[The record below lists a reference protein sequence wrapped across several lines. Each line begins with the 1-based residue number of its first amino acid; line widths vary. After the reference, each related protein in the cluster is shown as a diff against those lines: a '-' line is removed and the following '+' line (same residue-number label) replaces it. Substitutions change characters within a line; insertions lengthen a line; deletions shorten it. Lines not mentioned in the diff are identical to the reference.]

1 LLSCKKGNDEW
12 RAEAPQN
19 RKQVVFSVSKTRKL
33 LGIMAVILLLGLA
46 IVSCAGQERQP
57 LALEITSPPNK
68 AEVTAALVTVSGI
81 VSSPLA
87 TVMVNGREVET
98 AEDGTFSTSVEL
110 EYGENTITVNAA
122 VGGQEPVTKTVTIT
136 RILVLEITS
145 PQDKVE
151 VTESPIAVTG
161 TVSDPSARVTVNGR
175 EVETAKDGTFSTS
188 VELNYVKNGITVIAV
203 LEGQEPVTKTVTV
216 TRILVLEITSPQYRV
231 EVIEGQVTVS
241 GVVSPPSA
249 RVMVNGREVETA
261 KDGSFSITIELQY
274 GENTIKVSATAPVTK
289 TVTITRILTLKI
301 TSPQDKVEV
310 TESPIAVTGT
320 VSDPSAG
327 VTVNGREVETAE
339 DGTFSTTV
347 ELEYGENTITVNA
360 TVDGQGLVTKTVTIT
375 RILALEI
382 TSPQDKAEVTAS
394 PIAVTGTVSDPSARV
409 TVNGREVGTAEDG
422 TFSTTVELKYG
433 ENTITVN
440 AIVDGQE
447 PVTKTVTVRYVP
459 PG

>member
-1 LLSCKKGNDEW
+1 M
-12 RAEAPQN
+12 
-19 RKQVVFSVSKTRKL
+19 SKTRKL

-122 VGGQEPVTKTVTIT
+122 VGGQEPVTKTVTVT

-175 EVETAKDGTFSTS
+175 EVETAEDGTFSTS
-188 VELNYVKNGITVIAV
+188 
-203 LEGQEPVTKTVTV
+203 
-216 TRILVLEITSPQYRV
+216 
-231 EVIEGQVTVS
+231 
-241 GVVSPPSA
+241 
-249 RVMVNGREVETA
+249 
-261 KDGSFSITIELQY
+261 
-274 GENTIKVSATAPVTK
+274 
-289 TVTITRILTLKI
+289 
-301 TSPQDKVEV
+301 
-310 TESPIAVTGT
+310 
-320 VSDPSAG
+320 
-327 VTVNGREVETAE
+327 
-339 DGTFSTTV
+339 V